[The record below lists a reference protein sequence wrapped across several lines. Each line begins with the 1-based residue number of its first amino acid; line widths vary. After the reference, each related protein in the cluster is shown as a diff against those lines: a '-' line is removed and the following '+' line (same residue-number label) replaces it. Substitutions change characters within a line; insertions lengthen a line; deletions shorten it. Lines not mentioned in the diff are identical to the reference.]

1 MAEID
6 CLIIESPNQEID
18 FETLNEQKKKVEFSY
33 DKQVVFKIR
42 FYLF

>member
-1 MAEID
+1 MAENE

-33 DKQVVFKIR
+33 DRQVI
-42 FYLF
+42 